1 MKKLLIMT
9 CAMCVLTS
17 AANAAASNAVK
28 NETIKGNIENLKQRP
43 QIERKAP
50 DMEQMKK
57 IRKAHEQAFEQKLNL
72 TEVQKL
78 KARELRKSGHEKI
91 EPVMKNIRAK
101 KQEAEAIRRSK
112 LTVEAQ
118 EEKLTAIDKD
128 LTVLQKQAQE
138 IRKQNMK
145 DFEAILT
152 KDQKK
157 TLKNMKKEGR
167 KNFDKKRKCDGH
179 KKFDDHRK
187 EIPPQPPIQTF
198 EK

>member
-9 CAMCVLTS
+9 CALCILS
-17 AANAAASNAVK
+17 GAANAVETK
-28 NETIKGNIENLKQRP
+28 IVNEGPKGDFEKFQRP
-43 QIERKAP
+43 PIERKAP
-50 DMEQMKK
+50 DMEQIKKMK
-57 IRKAHEQAFEQKLNL
+57 RNHEAAFEQKLGL

-91 EPVMKNIRAK
+91 EPVMKDIRAK
-101 KQEAEAIRRSK
+101 KQEAEMIRRSK

-118 EEKLTAIDKD
+118 EEKLTVIDKD
-128 LTVLQKQAQE
+128 LATLEKQAQQ

-167 KNFDKKRKCDGH
+167 KNFEKNRKELLPPPPC
-179 KKFDDHRK
+179 KKF
-187 EIPPQPPIQTF
+187 

>member
-9 CAMCVLTS
+9 CAICFLAGGV
-17 AANAAASNAVK
+17 NAAT
-28 NETIKGNIENLKQRP
+28 NEGIQGNLDNKP
-43 QIERKAP
+43 QFERKMP
-50 DMEQMKK
+50 NPEQMKQM
-57 IRKAHEQAFEQKLNL
+57 RKAHDAAFEQKLGL

-78 KARELRKSGHEKI
+78 KARELRKNGHEKMK
-91 EPVMKNIRAK
+91 PVMEQIKVK
-101 KQEAEAIRRSK
+101 KQEAEKIRNSK
-112 LTVEAQ
+112 LTVQAQ
-118 EEKLTAIDKD
+118 EEQLTVIDKD
-128 LTVLQKQAQE
+128 LAVLQKQANE

-167 KNFDKKRKCDGH
+167 KNFDE
-179 KKFDDHRK
+179 HRK
-187 EIPPQPPIQTF
+187 ELPPPPPCKKF

>member
-1 MKKLLIMT
+1 MA
-9 CAMCVLTS
+9 CAMCVLTGI
-17 AANAAASNAVK
+17 ANANEPISKQDLVK
-28 NETIKGNIENLKQRP
+28 KGAP
-43 QIERKAP
+43 QHAMP
-50 DMEQMKK
+50 SPEQMQK
-57 IRKAHEQAFEQKLNL
+57 IRKAHENAFEQQLGL

-91 EPVMKNIRAK
+91 KPVMQEIKAK
-101 KQEAEAIRRSK
+101 KQEAEMIRNSK

-118 EEKLTAIDKD
+118 EEKLTVIDKD
-128 LTVLQKQAQE
+128 LEVLKKQANE

-167 KNFDKKRKCDGH
+167 KNFDKQ
-179 KKFDDHRK
+179 RK
-187 EIPPQPPIQTF
+187 ELPPPPCKPV
-198 EK
+198 EKK